1 MPKQTFFNLP
11 DEKRRII
18 VDTAVAE
25 FAEYGFEAASI
36 NRIVANSGIAKGSFY
51 QYFTDKMDVFKHLM
65 DILGQEKS
73 AYFKD
78 KHPPGTNL
86 DMFQY
91 YRWLIKTGMAFNS
104 TNPRLVQAISRVL
117 LAEGLFYGKSFAEYR
132 EQSTRMLTAMIQQAV
147 ERGEVDP
154 SVDLDLAVMVMET
167 WNNAITNYFLKEGVQ
182 QQDVMQWVRSA
193 KTQERIDKMLYVM
206 EYGLRKTESQFRSS
220 GP

>member
-18 VDTAVAE
+18 VDTAVDE

-36 NRIVANSGIAKGSFY
+36 NRIVANSSIAKGSFY

-65 DILGQEKS
+65 DILAQEKS
-73 AYFKD
+73 DYFKD

-117 LAEGLFYGKSFAEYR
+117 LAEGLFYGKSFEEYR

-206 EYGLRKTESQFRSS
+206 EYGLRKTESEFRSS

>member
-18 VDTAVAE
+18 VDTAVDE

-51 QYFTDKMDVFKHLM
+51 QYFTDKMDLFKHLI
-65 DILGQEKS
+65 DILAQEKS

-78 KHPPGTNL
+78 KHPPGANL

-117 LAEGLFYGKSFAEYR
+117 LTEGLFYGKNFQEYR
-132 EQSTRMLTAMIQQAV
+132 EQSSRMLTAMIQQAV

-182 QQDVMQWVRSA
+182 QHDVMQWVRSPEI
-193 KTQERIDKMLYVM
+193 QEKIDKMLYVM